1 MQKLV
6 YTEQGQQWMAELVAE
21 NKKVIFS
28 RIETSDFD
36 YSCTDMTKLTDID
49 NVKQSSEVSDVFIKN
64 DKVVNVKAGIDNAGL
79 VFEYYIR
86 AVGLYAKNE
95 ENNEVLFAVAIE
107 TETPDHMPSF
117 NNKISAG
124 LTFSFEIVVASSQNI
139 SLEAYSGAY
148 ATTEQLDC
156 FTSTILD
163 TSSIETAFNSVF
175 QNIPETTDPTAMT
188 ESDVETALSFT
199 WNGES
204 SPDPTA
210 MQADDVESALNTNWN
225 GESSSDQEALTADDI
240 EEATT

>member
-36 YSCTDMTKLTDID
+36 YSSTDLTKLTEID
-49 NVKQSSEVSDVFIKN
+49 NVKQRSEVSDVFIKN
-64 DKVVNVKAGIDNAGL
+64 DKVVNVKACIDNDGL
-79 VFEYYIR
+79 VFGYYIR

-95 ENNEVLFAVAIE
+95 ENSEVLFAVAIE
-107 TETPDHMPSF
+107 TKTPDHMPAF
-117 NNKISAG
+117 RNEISAG

-156 FTSTILD
+156 LTSAVLD
-163 TSSIETAFNSVF
+163 TTSIETAFNSTF
-175 QNIPETTDPTAMT
+175 SNIPETTDQTTMT
-188 ESDVETALSFT
+188 ESDVEIALASAWT
-199 WNGES
+199 GES

-210 MQADDVESALNTNWN
+210 MQADDVEEALNTEWN
-225 GESSSDQEALTADDI
+225 GESSSDPEALTADDV